1 MSRLIFIFMIPIFDL
16 DDTLYPERSY
26 VESGFLAVA
35 QMLEQRFGWPAKE
48 SYAHMLNTLEDKGRG
63 EVFNR
68 LLVAKDALNYSRVR
82 DCIHTYRHH
91 KPTIQLNPIASNV
104 LGNLDVRPYLVTD
117 GHKVVQQK
125 KVETLGLEAQFKKIF
140 ITHRY
145 GIRNAKPSTHC
156 FELIKKREKC
166 EWGDMFYVADNP
178 AKDFVNLNPLGV
190 HTIRVATGE
199 YSKDIA
205 QPGFDAMYKINT
217 LGELKTLLK
226 EIFQ

>member
-1 MSRLIFIFMIPIFDL
+1 MIPIFDL
-16 DDTLYPERSY
+16 DDTLYSERTY
-26 VESGFLAVA
+26 VESGFFAVA
-35 QMLEQRFGWPAKE
+35 LMLEQRFGWPAKA
-48 SYAHMLNTLEDKGRG
+48 SYTHMLNTLADEGRG
-63 EVFNR
+63 QVFNR
-68 LLVAKDALNYSRVR
+68 LLAAKDSLNYSRVR

-91 KPTIQLNPIASNV
+91 KPSIQLNSIACNMLSSLN
-104 LGNLDVRPYLVTD
+104 VRPYLVTD

-125 KVETLGLEAQFKKIF
+125 KVKALGLEAQFKKIY

-145 GIRNAKPSTHC
+145 GIKNAKPSIRC

-166 EWGDMFYVADNP
+166 EWSDMFYVADNP

-190 HTIRVATGE
+190 HTIRVTTGE

-205 QPGFDAMYKINT
+205 QPGFDAMYKINK
-217 LGELKTLLK
+217 LDELKTVLK

>member
-1 MSRLIFIFMIPIFDL
+1 MIPIFDL
-16 DDTLYPERSY
+16 DDTLYPERTY
-26 VESGFLAVA
+26 VESGFFAVA
-35 QMLEQRFGWPAKE
+35 LMLEQRFGWPADE
-48 SYAHMLNTLEDKGRG
+48 SYAHMLNTLAAEGRG

-68 LLVAKDALNYSRVR
+68 LLAAKDALNYSRVH

-91 KPTIQLNPIASNV
+91 EPIIQLNPIACNV
-104 LGNLDVRPYLVTD
+104 LGNLNVRPYLVTD

-125 KVETLGLEAQFKKIF
+125 KVEALGLEAQFKKIY

-145 GIRNAKPSTHC
+145 GIKNAKPSTYC
-156 FELIKKREKC
+156 FERIKKREKC
-166 EWGDMFYVADNP
+166 EWSDMFYVADNP

-190 HTIRVATGE
+190 HTIRVSTGE
-199 YSKDIA
+199 HSKAIA

-217 LGELKTLLK
+217 LDELKNVLK

>member
-1 MSRLIFIFMIPIFDL
+1 MIPIFDL
-16 DDTLYPERSY
+16 DDTLYPERTY
-26 VESGFLAVA
+26 VESGFFAVA
-35 QMLEQRFGWPAKE
+35 LMLEQRFGWSAKE
-48 SYAHMLNTLEDKGRG
+48 SYAHMLDTLAAEGRG

-68 LLVAKDALNYSRVR
+68 LLAAKGALNYSRVR
-82 DCIHTYRHH
+82 DCILTYRHH
-91 KPTIQLNPIASNV
+91 KPIIQLNPIASSV
-104 LGNLDVRPYLVTD
+104 LSDLNVRPYLITD

-125 KVETLGLEAQFKKIF
+125 KVEALGLEAQFKKIY

-145 GIRNAKPSTHC
+145 GIKNAKPSIHC

-166 EWGDMFYVADNP
+166 EWSDMFYVGDNP

-199 YSKDIA
+199 HSKAIA
-205 QPGFDAMYKINT
+205 QPGFDAIYKINT
-217 LGELKTLLK
+217 LEQLESVLK

>member
-1 MSRLIFIFMIPIFDL
+1 MIPIFDL
-16 DDTLYPERSY
+16 DDTLYPERTY

-35 QMLEQRFGWPAKE
+35 LMLERQFGWPSDE
-48 SYAHMLNTLEDKGRG
+48 SYAHMLNTLAAEGRG

-68 LLVAKDALNYSRVR
+68 LLAANDASNYSRVR
-82 DCIHTYRHH
+82 ECIHTYRHH
-91 KPTIQLNPIASNV
+91 KPIIQLNPIACNV
-104 LGNLDVRPYLVTD
+104 LENLSVRPYLVTD

-125 KVETLGLEAQFKKIF
+125 KVEALGLEAQFKKIY

-145 GIRNAKPSTHC
+145 GIKNAKPSTHC
-156 FELIKKREKC
+156 FELIKKSEKC
-166 EWGDMFYVADNP
+166 EWSDMFYVADNP
-178 AKDFVNLNPLGV
+178 AKDFVNLNLLGV

-205 QPGFDAMYKINT
+205 QPGFDAIYKINT
-217 LGELKTLLK
+217 LHELNTILK